1 MGEQRVLGTQRAL
14 QAAQQQRSII
24 ADRLQGDLRD
34 LASCGKVLADPSQ
47 WDGAEASRFRSETWP
62 QVNAGISRAL
72 PSLEQLQAQA
82 EKVVQDIL
90 RAGTAGLTASAQAP
104 LKVGTDPL
112 LLAPGAHATLY
123 YPRGAWA
130 DARDGKVTWGR
141 PETLRDHVWGGPSRP
156 NGPPHGSDFGVRTQ
170 GQYTRLATNF
180 LQDAQARGYLVKVA
194 RNGSIRVY
202 DPATNTFGA
211 YGADGTTR
219 TFFKPG
225 NGMAYWN
232 TQPGSAPTGTQLT
245 DAVDGAKA
253 LEADARSSPLAR
265 IGGLMDSPAGRVV
278 SRGLTGLA
286 VVGDVFTIADP
297 SPNALGGAN
306 LERTMAVAN
315 LGAMA
320 LTAAPVA
327 ELLAV
332 NAATDWI
339 PGVGEVVMAGTALY
353 LAGDFVYQNRE
364 AIGHALSW
372 ADQEVAHVA
381 GDVGHDV
388 ASGVSHAWHSIFG

>member
-1 MGEQRVLGTQRAL
+1 
-14 QAAQQQRSII
+14 
-24 ADRLQGDLRD
+24 
-34 LASCGKVLADPSQ
+34 
-47 WDGAEASRFRSETWP
+47 
-62 QVNAGISRAL
+62 
-72 PSLEQLQAQA
+72 
-82 EKVVQDIL
+82 
-90 RAGTAGLTASAQAP
+90 
-104 LKVGTDPL
+104 
-112 LLAPGAHATLY
+112 
-123 YPRGAWA
+123 
-130 DARDGKVTWGR
+130 
-141 PETLRDHVWGGPSRP
+141 
-156 NGPPHGSDFGVRTQ
+156 
-170 GQYTRLATNF
+170 
-180 LQDAQARGYLVKVA
+180 
-194 RNGSIRVY
+194 VY

-211 YGADGTTR
+211 YAADGTTR

-245 DAVDGAKA
+245 DAVNGANA
-253 LEADARSSPLAR
+253 LEA
-265 IGGLMDSPAGRVV
+265 
-278 SRGLTGLA
+278 
-286 VVGDVFTIADP
+286 DVFTIADP
-297 SPNALGGAN
+297 SPKALGGAN

-381 GDVGHDV
+381 TDVGHDV